1 MVTGRQNG
9 SAVDG
14 AQHDTPG
21 IAVIIATYNRSHL
34 IGETLDSVLAQTRP
48 ADELIVVNDGST
60 DDTAAVL
67 RRYGDR
73 IRVITQRNGGKSSAL
88 NCAIPQSRSHN
99 VCIFDDDDIML
110 ANNLATHM
118 EVLDAHPE
126 VDFTYCLH
134 HVFDDTTSP
143 DAVDRTPVKT
153 LPDVSAPRFFNWI
166 MESPFLPTPMQGMLI
181 RRACLE
187 RTGLFDVE
195 LTRSQDRDM
204 VMRLA
209 RRFRPRRIPHALWAL
224 REHSGRR
231 GPGFDSH
238 NADERY
244 AAWTAH
250 KQHVFTKLRASV
262 DIAEYVPTDIAATL
276 VTEPR
281 AIERYGYLQR
291 GVIMAIHG
299 LHQLAL
305 ADLDTYLR
313 LRDDDQRA
321 TSGAEQMLISKL
333 TYLQAPDLALPTVY
347 YRAVGHRCRRHPAI
361 APPLLRGLYWSA
373 RRDLWRRRDPHS
385 LRMSLQRLA
394 FLALGAC
401 HQK

>member
-1 MVTGRQNG
+1 MAANQNG
-9 SAVDG
+9 STADG
-14 AQHDTPG
+14 SRHDAPG

-88 NCAIPQSRSHN
+88 NCAIPQSRSRN

-110 ANNLATHM
+110 PNNLATHLQ
-118 EVLDAHPE
+118 ELQAHPE
-126 VDFTYCLH
+126 VGFTYCLN
-134 HVFDDTTSP
+134 HVFDDTTPP
-143 DAVDRTPVKT
+143 DAVDKTPVKA

-166 MESPFLPTPMQGMLI
+166 LESPFLPTPMQGMLI
-181 RRACLE
+181 RRTCLE
-187 RTGLFDVE
+187 QVGLFDVE

-209 RRFRPRRIPHALWAL
+209 RRFRARRIPHALWAL

-231 GPGFDSH
+231 GPGFDGH

-244 AAWTAH
+244 AAWMAH
-250 KQHVFTKLRASV
+250 KQHVFTKLRESV
-262 DIAEYVPTDIAATL
+262 DIAEYVPRDIADTL
-276 VTEPR
+276 VAKPR

-299 LHQLAL
+299 LHECAL
-305 ADLDTYLR
+305 TDLDTYLD
-313 LRDDDQRA
+313 LRDIDKHA
-321 TSGAEQMLISKL
+321 TSQAEQMLISKL
-333 TYLQAPDLALPTVY
+333 AYLQAPDLALPTVY
-347 YRAVGHRCRRHPAI
+347 YRAIGHRCRTHPAI

-373 RRDLWRRRDPHS
+373 RRDLWRKRDPHS
-385 LRMSLQRLA
+385 LRMSLRRLA